1 MSAGVRKNFIFD
13 PTVAQ
18 HLKELAALEGKSLNK
33 TVQELVEE
41 RYKEIEKQAK
51 IATAMEI
58 AGSATE
64 LFGDLSIQ
72 EIKGM
77 MHV

>member
-18 HLKELAALEGKSLNK
+18 HLEELAASLGKSLNK
-33 TVQELVEE
+33 TVQELIEE
-41 RYKEIEKQAK
+41 RYKETEKQAK
-51 IATAMEI
+51 IAAAMEI
-58 AGSATE
+58 AGSATG